1 MPFALQP
8 VSGGQPRWARTDDE
22 YWRSVKLENIVHKF
36 NVPLRRQRPD
46 PVSSIGPQS
55 LGQLIGTDDFDGT
68 TSAVEAATVS
78 THYSSLIL
86 TRPSRCLLPPVS
98 LAEYKI

>member
-8 VSGGQPRWARTDDE
+8 VSGGQSRWARTDDE
-22 YWRSVKLENIVHKF
+22 YRRSAKLGNIVHKF

-55 LGQLIGTDDFDGT
+55 LGQLIRTDDFDGT
-68 TSAVEAATVS
+68 TPAVEAAAVS
-78 THYSSLIL
+78 AQYLSLIL
-86 TRPSRCLLPPVS
+86 TRP
-98 LAEYKI
+98 